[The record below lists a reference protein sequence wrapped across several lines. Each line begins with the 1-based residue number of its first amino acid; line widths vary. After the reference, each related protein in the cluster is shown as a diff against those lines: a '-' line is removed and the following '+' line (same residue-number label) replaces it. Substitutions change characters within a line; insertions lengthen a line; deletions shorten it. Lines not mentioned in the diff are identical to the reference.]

1 MQLVTQRVLFK
12 RLKKKGV
19 KPRKNSNNHWK
30 CQLDDKT
37 VNLSDRKEYPQ
48 HLGSVL
54 IILCHKV
61 PALGTSDLIL

>member
-19 KPRKNSNNHWK
+19 KPHKNSNNHWK

-48 HLGSVL
+48 HLVKHL
-54 IILCHKV
+54 YTE
-61 PALGTSDLIL
+61 LGI